1 MSSNKYKFL
10 FEVEFYNWDILFS
23 ELYSKVKKKGEKNTT
38 NGVGNNLRVNSKSTE
53 FVSVWL

>member
-23 ELYSKVKKKGEKNTT
+23 ELYSKVKKKVKKKI
-38 NGVGNNLRVNSKSTE
+38 LQTE
-53 FVSVWL
+53 LGIICE